1 MIQFT
6 FSRSDKMEYIEELL
20 NEMPLPDLKT
30 FSPAIFI
37 EPLVLERYY
46 EAMGFDFDDT
56 EEKENDHQ

>member
-1 MIQFT
+1 
-6 FSRSDKMEYIEELL
+6 MEYIEELL
-20 NEMPLPDLKT
+20 GEIPLPDLKT